1 MVSVPVL
8 SGVSKPILRVEIFK
22 FVVGILM
29 ITFSTR
35 ILKFDKKGEKTGWS
49 YIEISKRQAEQ
60 LKPGCRVS
68 FRIKGSLDAHPI
80 NKTALLPMG
89 EGNFILP
96 LNGTMRKAIGKK
108 EGDALKVKIELD
120 ERPLAL
126 SSDFVT
132 CLKDDPR
139 AYDFFKKLPKSHQ
152 AYFSKWIESA
162 KTISTK
168 TKRITMAVIA
178 LGLSQGYP
186 EMMRANKGLR

>member
-1 MVSVPVL
+1 
-8 SGVSKPILRVEIFK
+8 
-22 FVVGILM
+22 M
-29 ITFSTR
+29 ITYSTR

-60 LKPGCRVS
+60 LKPNCRVS
-68 FRIKGSLDAHPI
+68 FRIKGLLDQHSI
-80 NKTALLPMG
+80 HQTALLPMG
-89 EGNFILP
+89 DGNFILP

-108 EGDALKVKIELD
+108 EGDMLTVKIEAD
-120 ERPLAL
+120 ERPLTL
-126 SSDFVT
+126 SSDFIK

-139 AYDFFKKLPKSHQ
+139 AYTFFKTLPKSHQ

-178 LGLSQGYP
+178 LGLGQGYP
-186 EMMRANKGLR
+186 EMIRANKGVR

>member
-1 MVSVPVL
+1 
-8 SGVSKPILRVEIFK
+8 
-22 FVVGILM
+22 M

-35 ILKFDKKGEKTGWS
+35 ILKFEKKGEKTGWR
-49 YIEISKRQAEQ
+49 YIEISNHQAEQ

-68 FRIKGSLDAHPI
+68 FRVKGQLDQYTI
-80 NKTALLPMG
+80 NKTSLLPMG

-108 EGDALKVKIELD
+108 EGDTLKVTMELD
-120 ERPLAL
+120 TRPLTL
-126 SSDFVT
+126 SNDFVT

-139 AYDFFKKLPKSHQ
+139 GYDFFKTLPKSHQ

-162 KTISTK
+162 KTITTK

-178 LGLSQGYP
+178 LGLGQGYG
-186 EMMRANKGLR
+186 EMLRANRGVR

>member
-1 MVSVPVL
+1 
-8 SGVSKPILRVEIFK
+8 
-22 FVVGILM
+22 M

-60 LKPGCRVS
+60 LKPDCRVS
-68 FRIKGSLDAHPI
+68 FRIKGQLDQYLIHQ
-80 NKTALLPMG
+80 TALLPMG
-89 EGNFILP
+89 DGNFILP
-96 LNGTMRKAIGKK
+96 LNGTMRKAIGKR
-108 EGDALKVKIELD
+108 EGDALKVRIEPD
-120 ERPLAL
+120 ERPLTL

-139 AYDFFKKLPKSHQ
+139 AYDFFKTLPKSHQ

-168 TKRITMAVIA
+168 TRRITRALIA
-178 LGLSQGYP
+178 LGSGQGYS
-186 EMMRANKGLR
+186 EMIRANKTIY